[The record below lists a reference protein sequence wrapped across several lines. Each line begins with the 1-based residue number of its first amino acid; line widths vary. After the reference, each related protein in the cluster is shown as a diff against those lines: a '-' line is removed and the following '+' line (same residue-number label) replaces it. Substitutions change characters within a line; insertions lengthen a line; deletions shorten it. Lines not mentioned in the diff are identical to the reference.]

1 MPTIAEN
8 WLEQGRAEG
17 RAEGRTEGRLEG
29 ERQMLV
35 RMLEM
40 RFGPLP
46 ERYRTRVETADEN
59 LLTKWFARLW
69 TAQKLQ
75 DILEPE

>member
-1 MPTIAEN
+1 MPTIAET
-8 WLEQGRAEG
+8 WLEQGR
-17 RAEGRTEGRLEG
+17 LEG
-29 ERQMLV
+29 EKQMLIRV
-35 RMLEM
+35 LEM

-46 ERYRTRVETADEN
+46 ERYRTRIGTANEN
-59 LLTKWFARLW
+59 LLTKWLPRLW